1 MLINMRKRTAHE
13 AVRDE
18 AKRGFTLTEIAI
30 VLGIVGLILGAIW
43 VAAAAVYNNLRT
55 SKGTT
60 ELLTVTQNVR
70 ALYAT
75 SGLVDPNANM
85 AVGNKNLAGNA
96 LTYVQGGMFPNDTLN
111 NVNPTLATS
120 ATDPWGGTI
129 SIQSAQDVNG
139 VANDSFYVV
148 FDQVP
153 QQACISMLTSNVG
166 QGRDPAMIG
175 AGAGASG
182 GLPGNAAPVANFATA
197 VMVTNPATTAQ
208 TQCAAVQNAVG
219 FAFKV
224 KG

>member
-60 ELLTVTQNVR
+60 ELLTVVQNVR

-75 SGLVDPNANM
+75 SGLVDQNANM
-85 AVGNKNLAGNA
+85 GVGNKNLAGAA

-111 NVNPTLATS
+111 NV
-120 ATDPWGGTI
+120 
-129 SIQSAQDVNG
+129 
-139 VANDSFYVV
+139 
-148 FDQVP
+148 
-153 QQACISMLTSNVG
+153 
-166 QGRDPAMIG
+166 
-175 AGAGASG
+175 
-182 GLPGNAAPVANFATA
+182 
-197 VMVTNPATTAQ
+197 
-208 TQCAAVQNAVG
+208 
-219 FAFKV
+219 
-224 KG
+224 